1 VLLEDIFRAILII
14 SFLCKSHKTA
24 ETFSIPRITGISA
37 DGWNKVSFHTDTT
50 TAAAWL
56 ELISK
61 EPMEP
66 PGTLPPASRMQFP
79 LVF

>member
-24 ETFSIPRITGISA
+24 ETFSIPRIPGGSA
-37 DGWNKVSFHTDTT
+37 DGWNKVPFHTDTT

-66 PGTLPPASRMQFP
+66 PETLPHARRMELA